1 MVRQIKLALLRT
13 LKTAGIFDAVANTK
27 WRSQRLLI
35 LCYHG
40 IALEDE
46 HLWRPR
52 LYMPVAMF
60 EERLKALRAMGCSV
74 LPLAEALSRLQTD
87 DLPSRSVAVT
97 FDDGT
102 YDFYRQAFPLL
113 RSYQVPATVY
123 QTTYY
128 TDNQVPVFNL
138 ICSYMLWKRR
148 GEQLPALPELGL
160 SSALDLRT
168 ELGRH
173 HVVRGLVDFAE
184 NRQLTGIEK
193 NELARDLARV
203 LGVDYNA
210 LTNKRILQL
219 MNAVEVAEIANAG
232 IDVQLHTHRHRTPED
247 EALFRREI
255 ADNRRRIES
264 FTRRSPAHF
273 CYPAGIY
280 RKEFFPWLGT
290 EGVLSATT
298 CDAGLVNRQ
307 DNPLLLPRFVDTSRR
322 TQAEFE
328 SWLSGLGSL
337 IALNKVSPQ
346 QYIPAE

>member
-1 MVRQIKLALLRT
+1 MVRQLKLALLGA
-13 LKTAGIFDAVANTK
+13 LKTAGIFEVVADTR

-52 LYMPVAMF
+52 LYMPVSLF
-60 EERLKALRAMGCSV
+60 EERLAALRRMGCSV
-74 LPLAEALSRLQTD
+74 LPLAEGLDRLRAKN
-87 DLPSRSVAVT
+87 LPPRSVSVT

-102 YDFYRQAFPLL
+102 FDFYRQAFPLL
-113 RSYQVPATVY
+113 QRYHIPATVY

-128 TDNQVPVFNL
+128 SDNEIPVFNL
-138 ICSYMLWKRR
+138 VCSYMLWKRR
-148 GEQLPALPELGL
+148 GEQLPAVPELGL
-160 SSALDLRT
+160 SNPLDLRT
-168 ELGRH
+168 EPGRH
-173 HVVRGLVDFAE
+173 RVVRGLIDFAE
-184 NRQLTGIEK
+184 SRQLTGIEK
-193 NELARDLARV
+193 NALAEELSHV
-203 LGVDYNA
+203 LGVDYKA
-210 LTNKRILQL
+210 LTDKRILQL
-219 MNAVEVAEIANAG
+219 MNAKEVAEVARAG

-255 ADNRRRIES
+255 ADNRKRIES
-264 FTRRSPAHF
+264 LTRKSPVHF
-273 CYPAGIY
+273 CYPGGIY

-298 CDAGLVNRQ
+298 CDAGLVGHQ

-337 IALNKVSPQ
+337 IAVNRTSPQ
-346 QYIPAE
+346 EYVPTD